1 MKLIIVGASGF
12 VATELISQALRRPD
26 VTSLVALSRKPVT
39 APDGENAA
47 KLKSV
52 VIGDYGEYPDDVK
65 KELAGANACIWY
77 GSFSQLQSL
86 PPAMTYGTVG
96 ITPPNLRKYPF
107 EEVVRICQTST
118 LSGMKAFRETNPAP
132 EFRFLYMGD
141 PFEADSDKKPPFMLE
156 YLQMRAE
163 TEEKVLAYARE
174 NKIDACV
181 AKPGFMTGGPF
192 NPLRTVLG
200 LVFRLTPFGTLPVQ
214 TVAAAMLDQAVTG
227 FEKEHLGIEDLKRIG
242 TKAIEESGKR

>member
-86 PPAMTYGTVG
+86 PPAMTYGYRLQLTLDGSHCRTVG

-118 LSGMKAFRETNPAP
+118 LSGMKAFHETNPAP

-141 PFEADSDKKPPFMLE
+141 PFEADSEKKPPFMIE
-156 YLQMRAE
+156 YLQMR
-163 TEEKVLAYARE
+163 V
-174 NKIDACV
+174 
-181 AKPGFMTGGPF
+181 
-192 NPLRTVLG
+192 
-200 LVFRLTPFGTLPVQ
+200 
-214 TVAAAMLDQAVTG
+214 
-227 FEKEHLGIEDLKRIG
+227 
-242 TKAIEESGKR
+242 

>member
-1 MKLIIVGASGF
+1 MKLVIVGASGF

-26 VTSLVALSRKPVT
+26 VTNLVALSRKPVT
-39 APDGENAA
+39 APNGENAA

-52 VIGDYGEYPDDVK
+52 LISDYGEYPDDVK
-65 KELAGANACIWY
+65 KELAGANACIW
-77 GSFSQLQSL
+77 
-86 PPAMTYGTVG
+86 TVG
-96 ITPPNLRKYPF
+96 ITPTNLRKYPF

-118 LSGMKAFRETNPAP
+118 LSGMKAFHETNPVP

-141 PFEADSDKKPPFMLE
+141 PFEADSDKKPPFMIE

-163 TEEKVLAYARE
+163 TEDKVLAYARE

-192 NPLRTVLG
+192 NPLRTVIG
-200 LVFRLTPFGTLPVQ
+200 LVFRLTPFATLPVQ
-214 TVAAAMLDQAVTG
+214 IVAAAMLDQAVTG
-227 FEKEHLGIEDLKRIG
+227 FEKEHLKIEDLKRIG
-242 TKAIEESGKR
+242 TKAIEESGKQ